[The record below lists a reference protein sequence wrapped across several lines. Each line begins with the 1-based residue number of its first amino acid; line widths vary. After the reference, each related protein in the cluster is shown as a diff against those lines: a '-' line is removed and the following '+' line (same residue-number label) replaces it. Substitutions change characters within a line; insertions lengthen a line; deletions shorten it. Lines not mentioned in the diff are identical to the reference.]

1 MIELWDPL
9 LYNISDIASELELEA
24 KENETLERSLVTLYD
39 KSHNP
44 SKAVPHLIHLR
55 DPNIIGY
62 LSTNHILVPFVSE
75 LPVMIDLMFDKGD
88 LKTLPVSKIEKR
100 LQGVISIL
108 VDHRLEIPAK
118 QIVNLFYESGLSFVS
133 FFYLEKLADIDNFWF
148 KVLAMNVLNYML
160 ITNEKN
166 CYRI

>member
-1 MIELWDPL
+1 MVKKDASRFKTLIELWDPL

-55 DPNIIGY
+55 DPNIIEY

-88 LKTLPVSKIEKR
+88 LKTLPVSKLK
-100 LQGVISIL
+100 S
-108 VDHRLEIPAK
+108 DCKA
-118 QIVNLFYESGLSFVS
+118 
-133 FFYLEKLADIDNFWF
+133 
-148 KVLAMNVLNYML
+148 
-160 ITNEKN
+160 
-166 CYRI
+166 

>member
-55 DPNIIGY
+55 DPNIMDTY
-62 LSTNHILVPFVSE
+62 LLIIFWSPLYQN
-75 LPVMIDLMFDKGD
+75 
-88 LKTLPVSKIEKR
+88 
-100 LQGVISIL
+100 
-108 VDHRLEIPAK
+108 
-118 QIVNLFYESGLSFVS
+118 
-133 FFYLEKLADIDNFWF
+133 YL
-148 KVLAMNVLNYML
+148 
-160 ITNEKN
+160 
-166 CYRI
+166 